1 MGEVFRTVDQRAW
14 GIAMRAGILAENH
27 VSSRAADGGR
37 RPIIDLEHQSLLS
50 GLAKYSP
57 EAAPLRRR

>member
-1 MGEVFRTVDQRAW
+1 
-14 GIAMRAGILAENH
+14 MRAGILAENH